1 MSSKSRLRSVPA
13 QSGNAASALV
23 GATRADRQATR
34 KAADEQRAREEG
46 LRLSEE
52 KRRAAHRPHIDA
64 ANLERY
70 LVDDELGKIALSLA
84 IKTEWHRVEQEE
96 EYVDPL
102 TKTEIS
108 GELHRFTSVHRTKDA
123 KKQRLAIVRNIVA
136 RLGENVEGSVD
147 AVIDSLNHAE
157 YELKESIDASVA
169 SMNGKLAFVHTE
181 QDKALGAFKAC
192 KAEHEK
198 CKADFSACKAEYADC
213 KAEHEKCKADFSAC
227 KAEHEKCKADFSVC
241 KDEKEQLVKKV
252 SCMETKLK
260 AFQDHLDAL
269 RQIEGT
275 ETEQVKKILSELE
288 SKVAEIRQA
297 EEAAEKLFEV
307 DRKEVALKAAKT
319 CPHD

>member
-123 KKQRLAIVRNIVA
+123 TKQRLAIVRNIVA

-169 SMNGKLAFVHTE
+169 SMNGKPRRARPNTR
-181 QDKALGAFKAC
+181 
-192 KAEHEK
+192 
-198 CKADFSACKAEYADC
+198 SARRISRHAKPNTRTARPNMR
-213 KAEHEKCKADFSAC
+213 SA
-227 KAEHEKCKADFSVC
+227 
-241 KDEKEQLVKKV
+241 
-252 SCMETKLK
+252 
-260 AFQDHLDAL
+260 
-269 RQIEGT
+269 RQISRHARPNT
-275 ETEQVKKILSELE
+275 RSARRIS
-288 SKVAEIRQA
+288 RY
-297 EEAAEKLFEV
+297 
-307 DRKEVALKAAKT
+307 AKT
-319 CPHD
+319 KKNNS